1 MDTFSRELNDLMM
14 DTYRS
19 IGILEE
25 AMLKDLSHGALSI
38 SELHMIEAI
47 GKDMENGR
55 SITDLAQEQNITLP
69 SVTICIKKLE
79 KKGFCDQNPMR
90 GGRQARDGAA
100 DGAGQAGGGFT
111 PFFSPA
117 DGPALR
123 RSIPVEEQDVLLRA
137 LTCMN
142 RFFRQK
148 AEAYREAGDQ
158 QKKEGTAF

>member
-69 SVTICIKKLE
+69 SVTI
-79 KKGFCDQNPMR
+79 
-90 GGRQARDGAA
+90 
-100 DGAGQAGGGFT
+100 
-111 PFFSPA
+111 
-117 DGPALR
+117 
-123 RSIPVEEQDVLLRA
+123 
-137 LTCMN
+137 
-142 RFFRQK
+142 
-148 AEAYREAGDQ
+148 
-158 QKKEGTAF
+158 